1 MQPNQVE
8 IDEALAAS
16 LLYDDPESIIYD
28 EVTARQ
34 IQQREEEASLI
45 SDEKLAKEWQDMEG
59 NPQISLSDDEK
70 YAKMLQEEEYLE
82 NHVFPT
88 DDVNQIINQ
97 FQDMEVNGSTSL
109 HCGSSSHQQGHVG
122 GSIDTSSH
130 SFQPPPPSGDVDPD
144 NMTYEELNELGES
157 IGAVNK
163 GLSKSTID
171 QIPTHK
177 FGASSWFRKKASSSG
192 ETECSICLI
201 EFKKG
206 DTISTLPCAHIY
218 HKECISH
225 WLEENKSCC
234 VCKAEVGP

>member
-1 MQPNQVE
+1 
-8 IDEALAAS
+8 
-16 LLYDDPESIIYD
+16 
-28 EVTARQ
+28 
-34 IQQREEEASLI
+34 
-45 SDEKLAKEWQDMEG
+45 
-59 NPQISLSDDEK
+59 
-70 YAKMLQEEEYLE
+70 
-82 NHVFPT
+82 
-88 DDVNQIINQ
+88 
-97 FQDMEVNGSTSL
+97 MEVNRSISL
-109 HCGSSSHQQGHVG
+109 HCGSSSHQQSHVE

-130 SFQPPPPSGDVDPD
+130 SSQSPPSGDIDPD

-163 GLSKSTID
+163 GLAKSRID

-177 FGASSWFRKKASSSG
+177 FGETSWFRKKVSSSSG

-218 HKECISH
+218 HKDCISH
-225 WLEENKSCC
+225 WLEENKLCC

>member
-34 IQQREEEASLI
+34 IQQREE
-45 SDEKLAKEWQDMEG
+45 
-59 NPQISLSDDEK
+59 
-70 YAKMLQEEEYLE
+70 
-82 NHVFPT
+82 
-88 DDVNQIINQ
+88 
-97 FQDMEVNGSTSL
+97 VNGSTSL

-130 SFQPPPPSGDVDPD
+130 SFQSPPPSGDVDPD

-163 GLSKSTID
+163 GLSKSRID
-171 QIPTHK
+171 QIPTYK

-225 WLEENKSCC
+225 WLEENKICC

>member
-8 IDEALAAS
+8 IDEAFAAS
-16 LLYDDPESIIYD
+16 LLYDDPESTIYD
-28 EVTARQ
+28 EFTARQ
-34 IQQREEEASLI
+34 IHQRE
-45 SDEKLAKEWQDMEG
+45 KG
-59 NPQISLSDDEK
+59 YPQISLSDDEK

-82 NHVFPT
+82 NHVSPT

-97 FQDMEVNGSTSL
+97 FQDMEVNRSISL
-109 HCGSSSHQQGHVG
+109 DCGSSSHQQSHVR

-130 SFQPPPPSGDVDPD
+130 SFQSPPPSGDIDPD

-163 GLSKSTID
+163 GLSKSRID
-171 QIPTHK
+171 QIPSHK
-177 FGASSWFRKKASSSG
+177 FGATSWFRKKVSSSG

-206 DTISTLPCAHIY
+206 DTISTLPCAHFY
-218 HKECISH
+218 HKECISQ
-225 WLEENKSCC
+225 WLDENKICC